1 MRHATLNAVLMSG
14 FVLCWSSG
22 FIGSELASRAPLN
35 ALDLFA
41 WRFVIAAALAALWWR
56 LLDRRPVALSA
67 WLREMAVG
75 ALTMGGYLLCVV
87 LAIGEGVSASVT
99 ALITAQQPLLA
110 AAIATLWLR
119 EQLPAAAWLGLGVA
133 GSGVV
138 LCIAGDWQGA
148 GGAGGWA
155 YALPLLAV
163 ISVTL
168 GSVLAARRPSGLGLA
183 ASLTAQL
190 SAAALI
196 FGVAATGAGGLALP
210 GSALLTWQTLGWL
223 VLLSSF
229 GGYGFFTVCL
239 RRLGVNAVSSAI
251 YLTPPVTLAWSA
263 GMFGEHVAPLQL
275 GGMALALA
283 GVALALLAQRRGRHT
298 RGAAHYPRRPGGGEC
313 A

>member
-1 MRHATLNAVLMSG
+1 MRELSLNVMLMTG
-14 FVLCWSSG
+14 FVICWSSG

-41 WRFVIAAALAALWWR
+41 WRFVIAAVLAALWWR
-56 LLDRRPVALSA
+56 LHDRRPLALSG

-75 ALTMGGYLLCVV
+75 ALTMGGYLLCVM

-110 AAIATLWLR
+110 AAITTLWLR
-119 EQLPAAAWLGLGVA
+119 EQLPAVAWLGLGLA

-148 GGAGGWA
+148 GSAGGWA
-155 YALPLLAV
+155 YTLPILAV
-163 ISVTL
+163 ISVTA
-168 GSVLAARRPSGLGLA
+168 GSLFAARRPSGLGLA

-196 FGVAATGAGGLALP
+196 FGLAAASTGGLALP
-210 GSALLTWQTLGWL
+210 GNALLTWQTLGWL

-263 GMFGEHVAPLQL
+263 GMFGERVETLQL
-275 GGMALALA
+275 GGMALALL
-283 GVALALLAQRRGRHT
+283 GVAVALIAQHRL
-298 RGAAHYPRRPGGGEC
+298 RPLDGC
-313 A
+313 TH